1 LGDHHR
7 QLLAALFLAL
17 LAACNSV
24 PTAPTIQV
32 VPADPT
38 TTDDLTVEITADAG
52 DLNGRVLFY
61 RTTWT
66 RDGEHVLALDDETTV
81 PAVETSR
88 DQVWAVEVSAV
99 DDELDLGEPGT
110 AQVTIANSAPTAQ
123 VSIAPASPSI
133 SSNLIATVG
142 TDDADEDGVE
152 VTVTWTVNEEPV
164 PELDDSLEVA
174 SSYTASEETWT
185 VTVVPDDGTD
195 NGEAVTAN
203 VTIGADI
210 RPPAFTFCAGG
221 GTASN
226 GSTSGVLCASP
237 LDLATTPA
245 TNGELTWYPGPIQA
259 IAPEGGI

>member
-1 LGDHHR
+1 MGDCSH

-24 PTAPTIQV
+24 PTAPTVQIS
-32 VPADPT
+32 PAAPT
-38 TTDDLTVEITADAG
+38 TADDLTVEITADAN
-52 DLNGRVLFY
+52 DNGRVLFY
-61 RTTWT
+61 RTIWT
-66 RDGEHVLALDDETTV
+66 RDGEHVLALDDETAV
-81 PAVETSR
+81 PAAETTP

-110 AQVTIANSAPTAQ
+110 AQVTVANSAPTAQ

-133 SSNLIATVG
+133 SSDLLATIT
-142 TDDADEDGVE
+142 TDDADADEVE
-152 VTVTWTVNEEPV
+152 VTITWTVDEEPV
-164 PELDDSLEVA
+164 PDLDDSPEVT
-174 SSYTASEETWT
+174 SSHTAAEETWT
-185 VTVVPDDGTD
+185 VTVIPSDGTD
-195 NGEAVTAN
+195 TGEAVTAS
-203 VTIGADI
+203 VTIGADV

-221 GTASN
+221 GIATN